1 MAHSRYV
8 DTDGNLVTII
18 FGNVTIDE
26 IKGLQD
32 ELTGYLSNGE
42 LYELVI
48 HKEGV
53 RMNLSSQDATASADN
68 LRKIMRVIKKA
79 ALAFVSDE
87 NFVFGLCRQLQIRAE
102 NDFVQMCVFRT
113 EDTARKWLNEMR
125 TSDSTGR
132 LSGI

>member
-8 DTDGNLVTII
+8 DADGNLVTTI
-18 FGNVTIDE
+18 FGSVTIDE

-32 ELTGYLSNGE
+32 ELLEYLSNGE

-48 HKEGV
+48 HKDGV
-53 RMNLSSQDATASADN
+53 RMNLNSQDATASADN
-68 LRKIMRVIKKA
+68 VRKIMRGIKKA
-79 ALAFVSDE
+79 AIAFVSNE

-102 NDFVQMCVFRT
+102 NDYFQMCVFRT

-125 TSDSTGR
+125 SPDYTGQ
-132 LSGI
+132 

>member
-1 MAHSRYV
+1 VAHSRYV

-18 FGNVTIDE
+18 FGNVTLDE

-32 ELTGYLSNGE
+32 ELTGYLNNGE

-53 RMNLSSQDATASADN
+53 KMNLNSLDAIDSADN

-87 NFVFGLCRQLQIRAE
+87 NFVFGLCRQLQIRSE
-102 NDFVQMCVFRT
+102 NDFSQICVFRT

-125 TSDSTGR
+125 SPDHTGR

>member
-1 MAHSRYV
+1 VAHSRYV
-8 DTDGNLVTII
+8 DTDKNLVTII
-18 FGNVTIDE
+18 FGNVTLDE

-32 ELTGYLSNGE
+32 ELLAYLSNGE

-48 HKEGV
+48 HKDGV

-68 LRKIMRVIKKA
+68 IRKVMKEIKKA
-79 ALAFVSDE
+79 AIAFVSDE
-87 NFVFGLCRQLQIRAE
+87 NFVFGLCRQLQIRVE

-125 TSDSTGR
+125 SPDITG
-132 LSGI
+132 L